1 MRPASCDYQAA
12 VLQED
17 RERVDSLAAPLEGR
31 ETADSL
37 VDQLEGR
44 GTAGILVLAV
54 PWEGMEGPLGGQGLT
69 ASGNLRWTF

>member
-1 MRPASCDYQAA
+1 
-12 VLQED
+12 
-17 RERVDSLAAPLEGR
+17 LEGR

-37 VDQLEGR
+37 VGQLEGR